1 MWVESN
7 LSRNV
12 LNANLEC
19 LATLYWGS
27 FFSLGKRIYFG
38 GIAAL
43 NHRHI
48 DLSSCCD
55 VYGGTPTTQR
65 DYTIILTIKVIFKVC
80 ICWPK
85 IRRPTNILPP
95 FFFLDPISR
104 VTMHL

>member
-43 NHRHI
+43 NHR
-48 DLSSCCD
+48 LQAVMPSASRSWLF
-55 VYGGTPTTQR
+55 VSGGIAVP
-65 DYTIILTIKVIFKVC
+65 
-80 ICWPK
+80 
-85 IRRPTNILPP
+85 
-95 FFFLDPISR
+95 S
-104 VTMHL
+104 